1 MCGWSLLRA
10 CLHFESQ
17 KKNPG
22 ALSIGGPNP
31 ANYQNLKPSKALL
44 GKKKLKHGPTKT
56 LQNKLLFPQ
65 FLAPAWLEIQLL
77 CNQPHFGDLRLFQGH
92 VGSMIVGT
100 RVPLANQM
108 VIFAPQMKMEVP
120 VDLCRL
126 SPFFFI
132 RQKINRTV
140 GDIWYQWFGS
150 DCLESRPG
158 AALWVPTSAHTTSWK
173 CRSAWRCFAWHLATG
188 HRIS

>member
-1 MCGWSLLRA
+1 MCGWGLLRA
-10 CLHFESQ
+10 CLHFESP

-44 GKKKLKHGPTKT
+44 GKF
-56 LQNKLLFPQ
+56 LFPQ

-100 RVPLANQM
+100 RVPVANQM
-108 VIFAPQMKMEVP
+108 VIFAPKMKMEVP

-126 SPFFFI
+126 SPFFFHSSKDKSNCGGHLI
-132 RQKINRTV
+132 PV
-140 GDIWYQWFGS
+140 VWF
-150 DCLESRPG
+150 
-158 AALWVPTSAHTTSWK
+158 
-173 CRSAWRCFAWHLATG
+173 
-188 HRIS
+188 